1 MGGRARPLAEV
12 ACSSGKSALE
22 QSGGPAPARSGPL
35 DCVPVAFPCQSRGN
49 GRPDK
54 APCLR
59 VAPWATID
67 LEFLKVQLESA
78 EDHFST
84 GDSVGAS
91 RPVKW
96 HERVRN
102 IITLVAHTKRKART
116 AVYTILHV
124 GVIQTNGATAKVPSV
139 ANRVADC
146 SLACGPPRMTPSTH
160 PRQYEPFPTSLWA
173 SGSRYLISAR
183 CWVWVP
189 QGQGPAYGRVTPHAW
204 STTKENLPK
213 TLL

>member
-1 MGGRARPLAEV
+1 MLVRGQ
-12 ACSSGKSALE
+12 SALE
-22 QSGGPAPARSGPL
+22 HSGGSAPARSGPL
-35 DCVPVAFPCQSRGN
+35 HCVLAAFPSQSRGN
-49 GRPDK
+49 GRPERL
-54 APCLR
+54 PR
-59 VAPWATID
+59 SPMNPRATID
-67 LEFLKVQLESA
+67 LGFLRIQLEA
-78 EDHFST
+78 QNHHFST

-173 SGSRYLISAR
+173 SGSRYLIPAR

-189 QGQGPAYGRVTPHAW
+189 QGQGPAYGRVTPHACAT
-204 STTKENLPK
+204 SEETLRK
-213 TLL
+213 TLMY